1 MFLPG
6 QGNDQFIHRGVA
18 VERHILILD
27 VTPQTFD
34 KNVVKSPAPAIHA
47 DGDVFALEHS
57 RKGQTGELSTLVAV
71 EYVRLAVG
79 AQSLLQTVYTEAGI
93 HAES

>member
-27 VTPQTFD
+27 VTPQAFD
-34 KNVVKSPAPAIHA
+34 KNIVKSRASAIHA
-47 DGDVFALEHS
+47 DGDVFALKHL

-71 EYVRLAVG
+71 EYVSPIWCIR
-79 AQSLLQTVYTEAGI
+79 
-93 HAES
+93 H